1 MVKAMPRVI
10 ALEEDEWRSKFG
22 WEDELDYDGW
32 EADDWELED
41 WEELRDPN
49 ETDTWRGDSS
59 YAKVLQ
65 RATQ

>member
-1 MVKAMPRVI
+1 M
-10 ALEEDEWRSKFG
+10 
-22 WEDELDYDGW
+22 DYDEW

-41 WEELRDPN
+41 WEELRDPD
-49 ETDTWRGDSS
+49 ETEAWRGDTS